1 MKCSCK
7 LGAKNRNLNGD
18 DDDDDDASLF
28 VGPAGK
34 SSFLISLS

>member
-18 DDDDDDASLF
+18 DDDDDASLF

-34 SSFLISLS
+34 SSFLITLS